1 MQMFTFSSAKK
12 AMQNNHSC
20 NCMMKVNHKT
30 KDDQASTLEFS
41 LRGEG
46 RCNSSI
52 SNLDEFE
59 LTKDKTR
66 FE

>member
-1 MQMFTFSSAKK
+1 
-12 AMQNNHSC
+12 MQNNHSC
-20 NCMMKVNHKT
+20 NQHDEGQPKKT
-30 KDDQASTLEFS
+30 KDDQAATLEFS
-41 LRGEG
+41 LRGDG